1 MDTQKL
7 NLRLIGLS
15 GMAGSGKD
23 TVCEHLVKTY
33 SNTKRIALGDM
44 LRQELMDTYGIPY
57 EKMYERTKDHE
68 LSPVKWW
75 SYGETIC
82 SRYGKW
88 VGESCFM
95 TYRELM
101 QIHGTDYRRNQ
112 DPNYW
117 LNKWK
122 AVVNREP
129 PDTCIVC
136 PDIRFNNELN
146 VIMESG
152 CMLYINSSIEPLTA
166 PHPSEIKLSKWHY
179 EIQGKG
185 RHPVHMMCTE
195 AEHCVEIHEFVKD
208 NKRKSLYA

>member
-1 MDTQKL
+1 MSKKL
-7 NLRLIGLS
+7 NLRLIGIS
-15 GMAGSGKD
+15 GLAGSGKD
-23 TVCEHLVKTY
+23 VTCEHLVKTY

-68 LSPVKWW
+68 LSPVKWF
-75 SYGETIC
+75 SYGMSTC
-82 SRYGKW
+82 VRYDKT
-88 VGESCFM
+88 EDEFM

-101 QIHGTDYRRNQ
+101 QIHGTDFRRNQ
-112 DPNYW
+112 DANYW

-185 RHPVHMMCTE
+185 KHPVHMMCTE
-195 AEHCVEIHEFVKD
+195 AEHCVEVHEFIKD
-208 NKRKSLYA
+208 KTRKSLYA